1 MFDIANKGTLA
12 DFFAYSPDFHGG
24 VYVAAGDVLQNGKA
38 DLITGAG
45 AGGGPHVRV
54 FDGATFLA
62 ARDFFAYDAAFSGGV
77 RVAAVRAFGMDYI
90 ATAAG
95 PGGGP
100 HIRVVDKD
108 LTQLDS
114 FYAFGNKDFNGGVF
128 VG

>member
-1 MFDIANKGTLA
+1 
-12 DFFAYSPDFHGG
+12 
-24 VYVAAGDVLQNGKA
+24 
-38 DLITGAG
+38 
-45 AGGGPHVRV
+45 
-54 FDGATFLA
+54 
-62 ARDFFAYDAAFSGGV
+62 
-77 RVAAVRAFGMDYI
+77 MDYI

-108 LTQLDS
+108 LNQLNS